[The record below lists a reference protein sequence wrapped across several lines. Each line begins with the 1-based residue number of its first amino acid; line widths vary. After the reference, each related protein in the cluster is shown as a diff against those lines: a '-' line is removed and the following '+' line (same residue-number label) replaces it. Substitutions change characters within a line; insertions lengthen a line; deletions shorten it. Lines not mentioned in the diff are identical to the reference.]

1 MSRHFP
7 LAVLIGVLLIA
18 AGQAQTASPAET
30 ETLQFLQQLVRLDT
44 SNPPG
49 NEIQAAQYIK
59 SVFDK
64 EGISSEIIEAA
75 PGRANL
81 IARLKGNGSKK
92 PILLMA
98 HLDVVRVD
106 RLQWTVD
113 PFAATIRDGYLYGRG
128 SADDKSMVA
137 GNMEVLLQLKR
148 EGVKLDR
155 DVIFLSEAG
164 EEGTPQF
171 GISYLVK
178 NHWDKIACEFA
189 LNEGG
194 TTLVENG
201 RVAYIAVGTTEKNP
215 RVVRLIAR
223 GSSGHGSVP
232 RPDNPVAH
240 LGRAVGKLL
249 DWQPPIKLNET
260 TQVFFA
266 NIDKISDDPRLKQAA
281 DHLTSRESQQFLA
294 TRYPEYYSMLR
305 TSVVPTIL
313 RGGFQRNVIPAEAEA
328 TLDVRAVPDEN
339 IDELLQ
345 QLRKVIGD
353 PAIEVVADPIYR
365 QISPPS
371 KLDTEMYKAL
381 VAAQQKLY
389 PQAFTIPQMGTGAT
403 DSSELRAKGV
413 QAYGVHSPQ
422 TTADKATVHGN
433 DERVSIAGV
442 NEFVRYLRI
451 AVEQVAAASPR

>member
-1 MSRHFP
+1 MSRHFI
-7 LAVLIGVLLIA
+7 LAVLISFLLIG
-18 AGQAQTASPAET
+18 AGQAQTAGAAET
-30 ETLQFLQQLVRLDT
+30 ETIQFLQQLVRLDT

-64 EGISSEIIEAA
+64 EGISSEIIESA

-81 IARLKGNGSKK
+81 VARLKGNGSKQ
-92 PILLMA
+92 PVLLMA
-98 HLDVVRVD
+98 HLDVVKVD
-106 RLQWTVD
+106 RSQWTVD
-113 PFAATIRDGYLYGRG
+113 PFAATVKDGYLYGRG

-137 GNMEVLLQLKR
+137 ANMAVLLQLKR

-194 TTLVENG
+194 TTLLKDG
-201 RVAYIAVGTTEKNP
+201 RVAYVAVGTTEKNP

-260 TQVFFA
+260 TRVFFA
-266 NIDKISDDPRLKQAA
+266 NIDKISDDPQLKQAA
-281 DHLTSRESQQFLA
+281 DHLTSTESQQFLA
-294 TRYPEYYSMLR
+294 KRYAEYYSMLR

-345 QLRKVIGD
+345 QLRNVIGD
-353 PAIEVVADPIYR
+353 PEVEVVADPPYR

-371 KLDTEMYKAL
+371 KLDTEMYQAL
-381 VAAQQKLY
+381 VLARQKLY

-403 DSSELRAKGV
+403 DSSELRAQGV